1 MMGQFHWD
9 PKSYLALMRSEVPDY
24 ERLQAQTVEATA
36 GVHASSMLELGTG
49 TGETASRVL
58 AVHRGARLHGIDASS
73 EMLSAARTALA
84 GADADVTLEVRRLE
98 DRLPVGPFDL
108 VFSALAVHH
117 LDAAG
122 KQDLFARVADV
133 LVPGGRFVLADVVIA
148 LDPADALTPID
159 DGDYDNPSTVADQLA
174 WLAGAG
180 LQPTVHWSHRDL
192 AVLIADKR

>member
-1 MMGQFHWD
+1 
-9 PKSYLALMRSEVPDY
+9 
-24 ERLQAQTVEATA
+24 
-36 GVHASSMLELGTG
+36 MLELGTG

-73 EMLSAARTALA
+73 QMLSAARTALA
-84 GADADVTLEVRRLE
+84 GAEADVTLEVRRLE

-122 KQDLFARVADV
+122 KQDLFARVAGV
-133 LVPGGRFVLADVVIA
+133 LVPGGRFVLADVVIPV
-148 LDPADALTPID
+148 DPTDALTPID
-159 DGDYDNPSTVADQLA
+159 DGDYDKPSTVADQLA

-180 LQPTVHWSHRDL
+180 LQPTVLGPTATSRSC
-192 AVLIADKR
+192 IADKR